1 MTCSYDYKREYQLG
15 LETTIL
21 VKSYTVSILA
31 CFCFFPVPFLIVSSV
46 LVISFQM
53 EELLKWALSDF
64 KLLKRFS
71 LL

>member
-1 MTCSYDYKREYQLG
+1 MYSYDYKREYQLG

-21 VKSYTVSILA
+21 VKSYTVSMLP
-31 CFCFFPVPFLIVSSV
+31 CLYFFPIPFLIVSSV

-53 EELLKWALSDF
+53 EELLKWALNDF
-64 KLLKRFS
+64 KLPKLFS

>member
-21 VKSYTVSILA
+21 VKSYTVSILS
-31 CFCFFPVPFLIVSSV
+31 CICFFPVLFLIVSSV

-53 EELLKWALSDF
+53 EELSKWALNDF